1 MFSTLRY
8 EIDEAGI
15 GLMTFATPAR
25 LNAISEARLSEMEAV
40 LDAAAHDPALRALIL
55 TGEGDRAFCVGLDL
69 DLLDRAFADL
79 DYFQSIVTRV
89 SGVIARLEA
98 LPVPT
103 LAAINGVT
111 RAGGFEFALGCDFV
125 IVADEADF
133 GDAHTD
139 SGVLPAAVTTRL
151 KRKIGD
157 QRAKALIWSAR
168 YLRGQEAVDW
178 GLALRS
184 VPRSR
189 LIAEAKAF
197 LLTLI
202 DKPRSV
208 IAASK
213 RVLQATADMPLD
225 EAVAFELA
233 TFARYMR
240 EEPHGREGYTA
251 FREKRPPNWKP
262 APAAASARP

>member
-8 EIDEAGI
+8 EIDDAGI
-15 GLMTFATPAR
+15 GVMTFATPAR
-25 LNAISEARLSEMEAV
+25 LNAITEARLSEMEAV
-40 LDAAAHDPALRALIL
+40 LDAAAQEPALRALII

-79 DYFQSIVTRV
+79 DYFQAIVTRV
-89 SGVIARLEA
+89 AGVIARLEA

-111 RAGGFEFALGCDFV
+111 RAGGFEFALGCDFI
-125 IVADEADF
+125 IVADEADI
-133 GDAHTD
+133 GAHTD

-157 QRAKALIWSAR
+157 QKAKALIWSAR

-178 GLALRS
+178 GLAIRS
-184 VPRSR
+184 TPRSG

-197 LLTLI
+197 LRGLT

-240 EEPHGREGYTA
+240 EEPYGREGYTA
-251 FREKRPPNWKP
+251 FRERRPPSWKL
-262 APAAASARP
+262 APASEAARP

>member
-1 MFSTLRY
+1 MTYASLRY

-15 GLMTFATPAR
+15 GVVTFATPNR
-25 LNAISEARLSEMEAV
+25 LNAISEARLDELEAV
-40 LDAAAHDPALRALIL
+40 MTDAEADGALRALVL

-69 DLLDRAFADL
+69 DLLDKAFGDL
-79 DYFQSIVTRV
+79 DYFQAVVTRV
-89 SGVIARLEA
+89 SKIIARLEG

-111 RAGGFEFALGCDFV
+111 RAGGFEFSLGCDFV
-125 IVADEADF
+125 IVAHEADF

-157 QRAKALIWSAR
+157 QKAKALIWSAR

-178 GLALRS
+178 GLAIRS
-184 VPRSR
+184 VPGAQ
-189 LIAEAKAF
+189 LIEESKTF
-197 LLTLI
+197 LKTLI
-202 DKPRSV
+202 DKPRPV

-213 RVLQATADMPLD
+213 AVLQASADLPLD
-225 EAVAFELA
+225 KAVELELK
-233 TFARYMR
+233 TFSQYMR
-240 EEPHGREGYTA
+240 GEPYGREGYTA
-251 FREKRPPNWKP
+251 FREKRTPSWKVP
-262 APAAASARP
+262 A

>member
-1 MFSTLRY
+1 MVYSSLRY
-8 EIDEAGI
+8 ETDNGI
-15 GLMTFATPAR
+15 GVVTFATPNR
-25 LNAISEARLSEMEAV
+25 LNAISEARLDDLESV
-40 LDAAAHDPALRALIL
+40 LTKAETDMSLRALIL

-79 DYFQSIVTRV
+79 DYFQASVTRV
-89 SGVIARLEA
+89 SKIIARLEC

-111 RAGGFEFALGCDFV
+111 RAGGFEFSLGCDFV

-151 KRKIGD
+151 KRKVGD
-157 QRAKALIWSAR
+157 QKAKALIWSAR

-178 GLALRS
+178 GLAIKS
-184 VPRSR
+184 VPRAR
-189 LIAEAKAF
+189 LLEESKAF
-197 LLTLI
+197 LRTLI
-202 DKPRSV
+202 DKPRAV
-208 IAASK
+208 LAASK
-213 RVLQATADMPLD
+213 DVLQHTTDLD
-225 EAVAFELA
+225 LEEAVAYELK

-240 EEPHGREGYTA
+240 EEPYGREGYTA
-251 FREKRPPNWKP
+251 FREKRTPSWKI
-262 APAAASARP
+262 A

>member
-1 MFSTLRY
+1 MAYASLRY

-15 GLMTFATPAR
+15 GVVTFATPDR
-25 LNAISEARLSEMEAV
+25 LNAISEARLDELEAV
-40 LDAAAHDPALRALIL
+40 LMEAEGDAALRALVL

-79 DYFQSIVTRV
+79 DYFQAVVTRV
-89 SGVIARLEA
+89 SKIIARLEA

-103 LAAINGVT
+103 LAAVNGVT
-111 RAGGFEFALGCDFV
+111 RAGGFEFSLGCDFV

-178 GLALRS
+178 GLAIKS
-184 VPRSR
+184 APRAR
-189 LIAEAKAF
+189 LLDESKAF
-197 LLTLI
+197 LRTLI
-202 DKPRSV
+202 DKPRPV
-208 IAASK
+208 LAASK
-213 RVLQATADMPLD
+213 AVLQAAGDLPLE
-225 EAVAFELA
+225 EAVALELC
-233 TFARYMR
+233 TFRRYMR
-240 EEPHGREGYTA
+240 EEPYGREGYTA
-251 FREKRPPNWKP
+251 FREKRPPSWK
-262 APAAASARP
+262 AAG